1 MIKQVMVR
9 AHMLA
14 KTFVGNYSAR
24 MSLALRQAWAEA
36 KAPKAPR
43 YAKIDLRVNKRNKT
57 WVAAIVGTHPVYK
70 LDRKFIS
77 AVSYG
82 PSEWEWE
89 LKAGIY
95 EVCEA
100 GKRYFIRVANGD
112 WQRLRAEDVMEIVA

>member
-1 MIKQVMVR
+1 MLKKVMVR
-9 AHMLA
+9 AHELA

-43 YAKIDLRVNKRNKT
+43 YVTVDLHSNKRSKT
-57 WVAAIVGTHPVYK
+57 WVAAIIGTHPVYK
-70 LDRKFIS
+70 LDRKF
-77 AVSYG
+77 VNPVRYG
-82 PSEWEWE
+82 STEWE

-112 WQRLRAEDVMEIVA
+112 YQRIDADDVMEMVA